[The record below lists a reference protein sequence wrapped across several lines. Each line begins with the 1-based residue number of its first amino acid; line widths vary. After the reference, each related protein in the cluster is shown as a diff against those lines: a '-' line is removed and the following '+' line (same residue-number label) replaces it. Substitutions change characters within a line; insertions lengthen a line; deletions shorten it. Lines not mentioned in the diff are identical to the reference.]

1 MSIYLN
7 NFEIT
12 LRDIL
17 QREMSRSDAEE
28 AIQEIR
34 FGIYGDFYHK
44 ISPTV
49 HVDKNGN
56 EYEKYPN
63 MNDILNAYYSDDYSK
78 VRR

>member
-28 AIQEIR
+28 AINKIR
-34 FGIYGDFYHK
+34 G
-44 ISPTV
+44 
-49 HVDKNGN
+49 
-56 EYEKYPN
+56 
-63 MNDILNAYYSDDYSK
+63 
-78 VRR
+78 